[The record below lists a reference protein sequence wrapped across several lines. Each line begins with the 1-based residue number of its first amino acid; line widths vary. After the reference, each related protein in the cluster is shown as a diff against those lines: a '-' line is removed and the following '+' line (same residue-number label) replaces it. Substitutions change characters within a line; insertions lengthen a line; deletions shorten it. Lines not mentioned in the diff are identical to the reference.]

1 MATKSKNDPA
11 AVDAYLATL
20 PKKGFPDM
28 TYTYIRHSPS
38 RLLHTYIDY
47 FYYIDGSMPYPR
59 EKILPFPTLD
69 LKINLGGAFRVY
81 EADSTNQFETF
92 TDSWW
97 VGLYDTHHSLE
108 WPPDLKIF
116 GVGIKPAG
124 AYPLLQLP
132 LSELHNRVVPLDAIW
147 GHFADEIRERL
158 EAAPTIQAGFTL
170 LEQLL
175 LARLREAP
183 LGWDAVQYAVAQMM
197 QSHGTL
203 SIHAL
208 SDHIG
213 ISQNHLGNQ
222 FKRLVGVTPKEM
234 ARLIRFKHVLHSID
248 PVQSGNWARIAHQC
262 GYYDQSHF
270 NKDFVAF
277 TGYSP
282 TDYLQL
288 RSRAHVENT
297 ATSQGLRRLP
307 Y

>member
-1 MATKSKNDPA
+1 LD
-11 AVDAYLATL
+11 
-20 PKKGFPDM
+20 
-28 TYTYIRHSPS
+28 
-38 RLLHTYIDY
+38 TYIDY
-47 FYYIDGSMPYPR
+47 FYYIDGTVPYPR

-69 LKINLGGAFRVY
+69 LKINLAGAFRVY

-97 VGLYDTHHSLE
+97 VGLYDTHHSLK
-108 WPPDLKIF
+108 WPQDLKIF
-116 GVGIKPAG
+116 GVAIKPAG

-132 LSELHNRVVPLDAIW
+132 LSELHNRVVSLDAIW
-147 GHFADEIRERL
+147 GHFAVEIRERL

-175 LARLREAP
+175 LARLCEAP
-183 LGWDAVQYAVAQMM
+183 PGWDVVQHAVAQMM
-197 QSHGTL
+197 ESHGTL
-203 SIHAL
+203 SIRAL

-234 ARLIRFKHVLHSID
+234 ARLIRFEHVLHSIN
-248 PVQSGNWARIAHQC
+248 PAQSENWARIAHQC

-282 TDYLQL
+282 TDYLHL
-288 RSRAHVENT
+288 RSRAHVGNT

-307 Y
+307 ID